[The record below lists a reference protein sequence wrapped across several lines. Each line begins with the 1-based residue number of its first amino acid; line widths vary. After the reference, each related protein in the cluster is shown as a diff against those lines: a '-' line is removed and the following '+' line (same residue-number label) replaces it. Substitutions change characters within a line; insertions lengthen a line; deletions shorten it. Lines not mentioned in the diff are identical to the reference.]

1 LVRTVAVILVGMLV
15 LTAVPSGLQA
25 GQGQQYL
32 LREIEEHI
40 ERYYLYEVEEDLFPL
55 ESLDDLSRVFVDP
68 HSEYLAEEAFQDLE
82 DGLGRFLYGIGIY
95 LEMDDSRP
103 TVVNTVPGSPAEQ
116 SGLETGDIIEVVD
129 GTILKSKSLEEVTS
143 LIRGEEGTTVNLLV
157 RRDDRLFNFIVP
169 RGKIQLPS
177 VDHSW
182 IEPGIALVSIY
193 NFNLETGQ
201 EIEIVLKELKDQEVE
216 GVILDLRSNF
226 GGYLEEA
233 LEVTSL
239 LIDGTMLKMREKDS
253 QWRKID
259 SARDGRIDVP
269 VIVLLNLGTASAAEV
284 LAAALKDSGNSLLVG
299 DVSFG
304 KGTIQTLFPLK
315 AGGYL
320 KLTTAEFTAPGGS
333 LIEETG
339 VEPHFLVFQPGEQ
352 VERALSLMEQIIQEK
367 PASFG
372 YLKNKLE
379 RKKTADVSAS
389 TPLPVK
395 VEDDYYYPLRAV
407 LDLTGRTIDPS
418 HTSGHYIFYWDNIR
432 YTIKLPEQI
441 LSWSN
446 FQGESF
452 QADFKL
458 LDQVTYVS
466 SEFLKDVLGLPQFPA
481 TD

>member
-1 LVRTVAVILVGMLV
+1 MVRTVAVILVGMLV

-372 YLKNKLE
+372 YLNNKLE
-379 RKKTADVSAS
+379 KKKTADVSAS

-407 LDLTGRTIDPS
+407 LDLTGRTIDLS

>member
-1 LVRTVAVILVGMLV
+1 MVRTVAVILVGMLV

-157 RRDDRLFNFIVP
+157 RRDDRLFNFIVS

-372 YLKNKLE
+372 YLNNKLE
-379 RKKTADVSAS
+379 KKKTADVSAS

-407 LDLTGRTIDPS
+407 LDLTGRTIDLS

>member
-1 LVRTVAVILVGMLV
+1 MVRTVAVILVGMLV

-372 YLKNKLE
+372 YLNNKLE
-379 RKKTADVSAS
+379 KKKTADVSAS